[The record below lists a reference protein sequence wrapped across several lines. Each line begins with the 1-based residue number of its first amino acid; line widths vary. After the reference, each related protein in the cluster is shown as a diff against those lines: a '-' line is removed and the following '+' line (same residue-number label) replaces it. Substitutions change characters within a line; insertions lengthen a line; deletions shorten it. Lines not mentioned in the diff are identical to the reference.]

1 MRLFLALGFLISLLA
16 AACSHHHYGYY
27 EPPRDFHHD
36 HWLLCG
42 HYVACRYYR
51 GAHHF
56 RPHQSHREYYHRH
69 RGSWL
74 LRAVPCRAR
83 SALLLRDFVTDT
95 GH

>member
-42 HYVACRYYR
+42 HYVAWDPSRFP
-51 GAHHF
+51 GNKN
-56 RPHQSHREYYHRH
+56 
-69 RGSWL
+69 G
-74 LRAVPCRAR
+74 
-83 SALLLRDFVTDT
+83 VTS
-95 GH
+95 G